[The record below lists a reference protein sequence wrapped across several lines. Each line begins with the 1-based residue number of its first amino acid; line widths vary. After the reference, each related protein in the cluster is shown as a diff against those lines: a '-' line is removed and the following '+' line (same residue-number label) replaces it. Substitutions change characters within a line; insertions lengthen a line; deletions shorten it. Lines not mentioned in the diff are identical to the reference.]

1 MKGKTFNYP
10 DGVIDS
16 FIEYSFEEWF
26 ANFCEFGSDL
36 EKISR
41 DESDLIRHF
50 VLVVPRRDYVSSAIS
65 FGFIYSYLEN
75 QLKSEPQS
83 PTLEIEQLQVGM
95 TITGFRVPLN
105 PELGNSKLEFVAK
118 VSDISKI
125 HLEENPRISLEVKGK
140 IRDWHTKALRN
151 LRVVNVSEVSSNKVG
166 FYSEDTEYGLLPW
179 KWLMDE
185 KGKEIRSFQ
194 NPIINL
200 RKSKDVLLQ
209 EWGKDFFWSEGNK
222 SYSAPIERTLCPVK
236 VGIPGPFFIDASLVE
251 SQLEDRNTISKFKIQ
266 ILDSINSIK
275 HNFEIP
281 ASNLVVTILAKNENA
296 TKNLVSSFEGK
307 IMNSHSINLQMPSL
321 LKMSSVEIVTFGDK

>member
-1 MKGKTFNYP
+1 MRGKTFNYP

-16 FIEYSFEEWF
+16 FVEYSFEEWF

-41 DESDLIRHF
+41 EVSDLIRHF

-75 QLKSEPQS
+75 QLKLEPQS
-83 PTLEIEQLQVGM
+83 PSLEIGQLKEGM

-105 PELGNSKLEFVAK
+105 PELGDSRLEFVGK
-118 VSDISKI
+118 ISDISKI
-125 HLEENPRISLEVKGK
+125 NLKENPRISLEVKGK
-140 IRDWHTKALRN
+140 IKHWHTKGLRN
-151 LRVVNVSEVSSNKVG
+151 LRVVNVSEVSSSKVG

-185 KGKEIRSFQ
+185 KGKEIRSFHD
-194 NPIINL
+194 PIINL

-209 EWGKDFFWSEGNK
+209 EWEKYFFWSEDKK

-236 VGIPGPFFIDASLVE
+236 AGIPGPFFIDASLVE
-251 SQLEDRNTISKFKIQ
+251 SQREDRNTNSKFKVQ

-281 ASNLVVTILAKNENA
+281 ASNLVVTILAKNESA

-307 IMNSHSINLQMPSL
+307 IMNSHSITVQMPSL
-321 LKMSSVEIVTFGDK
+321 LKMSGVEVVVFGEK